1 MQNTL
6 GEYLLVRVEKEKDKV
21 ESDYTG
27 KMNEVAF
34 DDINI
39 VTITYEEAEKGTR
52 FSYAGKFIV
61 W

>member
-21 ESDYTG
+21 ESNYTG

-39 VTITYEEAEKGTR
+39 ETITFKEAEKATR